1 MKLPHIH
8 HHPIPQHIHGP
19 IQLHGH
25 GMVRDEAGG
34 GVAVHWWRGL
44 HTINILIAAHLME
57 ESSKKVLKIIVI
69 LSSVGTS
76 VCAQGDLPRPLIEPE
91 QEHGDDV
98 LLILLPD
105 SPFPHQPDHLV
116 PGMSVQGKAVHI
128 QPELHNPG
136 PPGPDG
142 AVAVQVVDGGDH
154 DGEVLVDVLLCL

>member
-1 MKLPHIH
+1 
-8 HHPIPQHIHGP
+8 
-19 IQLHGH
+19 
-25 GMVRDEAGG
+25 MVRDEAGG
-34 GVAVHWWRGL
+34 GVDVHCWRGL
-44 HTINILIAAHLME
+44 DTINILIAAHLME

-128 QPELHNPG
+128 QPELHNPV
-136 PPGPDG
+136 PPVPDG

-154 DGEVLVDVLLCL
+154 DGEVLVDVLLCLQPLGPGGAELGAG

>member
-1 MKLPHIH
+1 
-8 HHPIPQHIHGP
+8 
-19 IQLHGH
+19 
-25 GMVRDEAGG
+25 MVRDEAGG

-57 ESSKKVLKIIVI
+57 ESSKKVLKIIII

-76 VCAQGDLPRPLIEPE
+76 VCAQGDLLIEPE
-91 QEHGDDV
+91 QEHGDDG
-98 LLILLPD
+98 LLLLLLPD
-105 SPFPHQPDHLV
+105 SPKPFPHQPDHLV

-136 PPGPDG
+136 PPVPDG

-154 DGEVLVDVLLCL
+154 DGEVLVDVLLCLQPLGPGGAELGAG

>member
-1 MKLPHIH
+1 
-8 HHPIPQHIHGP
+8 
-19 IQLHGH
+19 
-25 GMVRDEAGG
+25 
-34 GVAVHWWRGL
+34 
-44 HTINILIAAHLME
+44 ME

-76 VCAQGDLPRPLIEPE
+76 VCAQGDFPCPLIEPE

-136 PPGPDG
+136 PPVPDG
-142 AVAVQVVDGGDH
+142 AVAVQVVAGGDH
-154 DGEVLVDVLLCL
+154 DGEVLVDVLLCLQPLGPGGAELGAG